1 MFDKLKGF
9 KAVILLSII
18 CISLCILTFLAF
30 INPKLLSFLNIN
42 LQLLLS
48 FDIALLVIFL
58 LIVFKKSSN
67 LYLLVKNKKVG
78 SKTSFRYISLFTL
91 FTFIPSFL
99 IAIFSLFIFNYG
111 LQNFFNTQI
120 TQAINS
126 SYDVS
131 KSYLEQNKKTVES
144 DVFLMSVGLN
154 RVSSLFYSSP
164 DRFKAIARSEKL
176 LRRVNDIFLIDSSAN
191 IVFSDT
197 DNNTNFIKPSEN
209 EFNKALEG
217 LPVLIINAVEN
228 KTSAMIKL
236 NSLIDTY
243 LFISRNVD
251 PEIIKYLKETEQ
263 AVNFYY
269 TVVNKET
276 GIKITFAIIYILV
289 VGLLL
294 FISTIIAI
302 SFADR
307 LTRPIINLIE
317 ASNNISK
324 GILDSKVTE
333 SETDEEFSM
342 LNKNFNN
349 MIQRLKKQQDKLLTA
364 ERYSAW
370 ESVARKLAHEIK
382 NPLTPIQLSIDRL
395 QDKFHKK
402 ITEGQ
407 DQFKNYL
414 SQKKICDFGCGYAGF
429 LSLAKNKTKKL
440 FAVELNNF
448 FLDYLNKN
456 KEYISI
462 NNDINKFDNNFDV
475 VTMFHVLEHL
485 PNQLDTLINIRNK
498 LNTKGKLIIEVP
510 HSKDF
515 LLEKLDLPEYKNFIF
530 WSEHLVLHTK
540 DSLISFLKKAGF
552 KKIKV
557 SFSQRY
563 GFTNHL
569 NWFLN
574 KKPGGHDLFNDIYNE
589 KFDQNYK
596 HHLETNELTDTI
608 IAIAEK

>member
-42 LQLLLS
+42 LQLLLF

-99 IAIFSLFIFNYG
+99 IAIFSLFIFNYA
-111 LQNFFNTQI
+111 LQNFFNEKI
-120 TQAINS
+120 TKAVNS

-263 AVNFYY
+263 AVDFYY
-269 TVVNKET
+269 TVENKET

-407 DQFKNYL
+407 DEFKNYL
-414 SQKKICDFGCGYAGF
+414 STINRQIKDIENLVNEF
-429 LSLAKNKTKKL
+429 SS
-440 FAVELNNF
+440 FARMPSP
-448 FLDYLNKN
+448 
-456 KEYISI
+456 I
-462 NNDINKFDNNFDV
+462 
-475 VTMFHVLEHL
+475 
-485 PNQLDTLINIRNK
+485 
-498 LNTKGKLIIEVP
+498 
-510 HSKDF
+510 
-515 LLEKLDLPEYKNFIF
+515 
-530 WSEHLVLHTK
+530 
-540 DSLISFLKKAGF
+540 F
-552 KKIKV
+552 KKIEIDLVVKRAV
-557 SFSQRY
+557 DFYKMSSE
-563 GFTNHL
+563 NEINL
-569 NWFLN
+569 NLN
-574 KKPGGHDLFNDIYNE
+574 KKKKIINGDEEQLYRVYINLIKNSEDSITEKKEKNKHFKGKINIEIDDNKDYINISLVDNGAGIEDISKIMTPYFTTKKNGTGLGLPIVSKIINEHQGELLISNNNPGIKVLITLPKIN
-589 KFDQNYK
+589 
-596 HHLETNELTDTI
+596 
-608 IAIAEK
+608 